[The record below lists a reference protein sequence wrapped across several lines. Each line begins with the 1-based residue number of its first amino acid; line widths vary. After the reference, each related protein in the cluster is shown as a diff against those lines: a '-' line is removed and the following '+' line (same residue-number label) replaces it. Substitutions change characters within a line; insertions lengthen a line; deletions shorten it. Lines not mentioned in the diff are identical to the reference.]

1 VADGWYNACVVCSA
15 FAVSI
20 GSNTLAA
27 LLLSCAV
34 CAAGGNRYI
43 ETLQRCKML
52 TERQIKNL
60 CNKVRSLA
68 FPTIPCAALRCAVW
82 RVRAA
87 EIILRCVMCTAEMMV
102 CYVACTAEIML
113 RCVVCT
119 AEMMV
124 CYVACTAEIMLRC
137 VVWCVQLTETIAVDR
152 DHSLQLAA
160 LFNLHSA
167 ECAAVVKVRPCS
179 PVDSPSG
186 LDASA

>member
-1 VADGWYNACVVCSA
+1 VCYVACTAEIMLRCVVWC
-15 FAVSI
+15 V
-20 GSNTLAA
+20 
-27 LLLSCAV
+27 
-34 CAAGGNRYI
+34 
-43 ETLQRCKML
+43 QL
-52 TERQIKNL
+52 TETVAVDRDH
-60 CNKVRSLA
+60 SFA
-68 FPTIPCAALRCAVW
+68 PCAALRCAVW

-102 CYVACTAEIML
+102 CYVACTAEI
-113 RCVVCT
+113 
-119 AEMMV
+119 MV